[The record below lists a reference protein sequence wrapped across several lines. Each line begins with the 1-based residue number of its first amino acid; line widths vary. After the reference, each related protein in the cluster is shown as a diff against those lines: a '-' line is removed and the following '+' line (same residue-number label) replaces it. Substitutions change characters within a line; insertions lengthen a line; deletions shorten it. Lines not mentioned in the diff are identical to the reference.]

1 MRKMHLSILRTEETN
16 MSQIME
22 NPKGGCVLAGINSV
36 LGAIHKVCP
45 IYHSG
50 PGCCMQTTAADQGQS
65 GHKSSCFVSS
75 VSIPSSNMLE
85 KEVVFG
91 GTNKLRTTIQ
101 GAVDIIDADAYFVL
115 TGCTAG
121 IIGDDIVSVT
131 SEFAQNGVPV
141 YPIETPGFAGDSN
154 LGYEIVWNTLIDQVI
169 EKDVPKDEK
178 LVNLFGII
186 PYHDPFWSG
195 ALEEIDRILS
205 RLGLK
210 VNTFFTK
217 QQGIETIRKCSGA
230 ALNIII
236 NPWLFKEPAKKFED
250 KFGVPSIRIPGLFV
264 GATDTSNFV
273 REVAGALNLDSKLVD
288 TVIDEEE
295 NYVYHYLAQAIG
307 VVSWK
312 RFAVVADANNAVGI
326 TRYLANDYSFTPVL
340 VIVSEPIFRPEDKER
355 IIARIN
361 DLEYAVPPKV
371 LFLTDQYEINE
382 AIRNEENEITLLVGS
397 SNEREI
403 ALEKEIQ
410 FILGA
415 FPMNERLVFN
425 RTYAGYR
432 GSLTFTEDIYDNL

>member
-1 MRKMHLSILRTEETN
+1 MHLNTLWKGEIS

-36 LGAIHKVCP
+36 LGAIQKACP
-45 IYHSG
+45 IFHSG

-65 GHKSSCFVSS
+65 GHKNSCFVSS

-85 KEVVFG
+85 KDVVFG

-121 IIGDDIVSVT
+121 IIGDDIVSIT
-131 SEFAQNGVPV
+131 NEFADKGIPV

-154 LGYEIVWNTLIDQVI
+154 LGYEIVWNTFIDQVI
-169 EKDVPKDEK
+169 EKDIPKDDK
-178 LVNLFGII
+178 LVNIFGIV

-195 ALEEIDRILS
+195 TLEEIERILS
-205 RLGLK
+205 KLGLK
-210 VNTFFTK
+210 VNTFFTRE
-217 QQGIETIRKCSGA
+217 QGMETIKKCSGA
-230 ALNIII
+230 ELNIIV

-250 KFGVPSIRIPGLFV
+250 KFGVPYIRIPGLFT
-264 GATDTSNFV
+264 GATDTSEFV
-273 REVAGALNLDSKLVD
+273 RQVASKLQLDSSLVD
-288 TVIDEEE
+288 TVIGDEEK
-295 NYVYHYLAQAIG
+295 YVYNYLAQAIG

-340 VIVSEPIFRPEDKER
+340 VVISEPVFRSEDRER
-355 IIARIN
+355 IIDRIN
-361 DLEYAVPPKV
+361 DLEYATPPKV
-371 LFLTDQYEINE
+371 LFLTDQYEINQ
-382 AIRNEENEITLLVGS
+382 AIRDEENEITLLVGS

-403 ALEKEIQ
+403 AIEKDLQ
-410 FILGA
+410 FILSA

-432 GSLTFTEDIYDNL
+432 GSLTFTEDIYDNM

>member
-1 MRKMHLSILRTEETN
+1 

-22 NPKGGCVLAGINSV
+22 NPKGGCVLAGINAV
-36 LGAIHKVCP
+36 LGAIDKVCP

-91 GTNKLRTTIQ
+91 GTKKLKTTIQ
-101 GAVDIIDADAYFVL
+101 GAIDIIDADAYFVL

-131 SEFAQNGVPV
+131 NEFVDQGYPV

-154 LGYEIVWNTLIDQVI
+154 LGYEIIWNTLIDQVI
-169 EKDVPKDEK
+169 EKDVKKDEK
-178 LVNLFGII
+178 LVNIFGIV

-195 ALEEIDRILS
+195 SLEEIDRILS
-205 RLGLK
+205 KLGLK

-217 QQGIETIRKCSGA
+217 HQNIEDIKNCSAA
-230 ALNIII
+230 ALNIIV
-236 NPWLFKEPAKKFED
+236 NPWLFKGPAKKFED
-250 KFGVPSIRIPGLFV
+250 KFGVKSIRIPGLFV
-264 GATDTSNFV
+264 GATDTTAFV
-273 REVAGALNLDSKLVD
+273 RAVAEALELDQTIVEK
-288 TVIDEEE
+288 VIAEEE
-295 NYVYHYLAQAIG
+295 DYVYRYLGQAIG

-312 RFAVVADANNAVGI
+312 RFAVVADANNAVGF

-340 VIVSEPIFRPEDKER
+340 VIISEPIFRQEDKER
-355 IIARIN
+355 IISKIQ
-361 DLEYAVPPKV
+361 DLEYATPPKV
-371 LFLTDQYEINE
+371 LFLTDQYEINK
-382 AIRNEENEITLLVGS
+382 AIREEENEITLLVGS

-403 ALEKEIQ
+403 ALEKDIQ

-415 FPMNERLVFN
+415 FPMNERLIFN

-432 GSLTFTEDIYDNL
+432 GSLTFTEDIYDNN

>member
-1 MRKMHLSILRTEETN
+1 
-16 MSQIME
+16 MSQVTE

-36 LGAIHKVCP
+36 LGAIDRVCP

-65 GHKSSCFVSS
+65 GHKSSRFVSL
-75 VSIPSSNMLE
+75 VSLPSTNMLE

-91 GTNKLRTTIQ
+91 GTEKLRTTVQ
-101 GAVDIIDADAYFVL
+101 GAIDIIDADAYFVL

-131 SEFAQNGVPV
+131 EEFQDNGYSV
-141 YPIETPGFAGDSN
+141 YPIETPGFVGDSN
-154 LGYEIVWNTLIDQVI
+154 LGYETVWTTMINQVI
-169 EKDVPKDEK
+169 EEDVPKDDK
-178 LVNLFGII
+178 LVNIFGII

-205 RLGLK
+205 ALGLK

-217 QQGIETIRKCSGA
+217 HQGIETIRKCSGA

-236 NPWLFKEPAKKFED
+236 NPWLFKGPAKKMEQ
-250 KFGVPSIRIPGLFV
+250 KFGIPSIRVPGLFV
-264 GATDTSNFV
+264 GATDTTKFV
-273 REVAGALNLDSKLVD
+273 RQVAEAMHLDQEIVD
-288 TVIDEEE
+288 KVIAAEEE
-295 NYVYHYLAQAIG
+295 YVYDYLAQSVG

-326 TRYLANDYSFTPVL
+326 TRYLANDFSFTPVL
-340 VIVSEPIFRPEDKER
+340 VIVSEPLFRQEDKDR
-355 IIARIN
+355 IVEHIE
-361 DLEYAVPPKV
+361 DLEYAKPPKV
-371 LFLTDQYEINE
+371 IFASDQYEINQ
-382 AIRNEENEITLLVGS
+382 ALREEEEEITLLIGS
-397 SNEREI
+397 SNEREV
-403 ALEKEIQ
+403 ALEKDIQ
-410 FILGA
+410 FILAA

-432 GSLTFTEDIYDNL
+432 GSLTFTEDLYDNL

>member
-1 MRKMHLSILRTEETN
+1 
-16 MSQIME
+16 MSQVTE

-36 LGAIHKVCP
+36 LGAIDRVCP

-65 GHKSSCFVSS
+65 GHKSSRFVSS
-75 VSIPSSNMLE
+75 VSLPSTNMLE

-91 GTNKLRTTIQ
+91 GTEKLRTTVQ
-101 GAVDIIDADAYFVL
+101 GAIDIIDADAYFVL

-131 SEFAQNGVPV
+131 EEFQDKGYSV
-141 YPIETPGFAGDSN
+141 YPIETPGFVGDSN
-154 LGYEIVWNTLIDQVI
+154 LGYETVWTTMINQVI
-169 EKDVPKDEK
+169 EEDVPKDDK
-178 LVNLFGII
+178 LVNIFGII

-205 RLGLK
+205 ALGLK

-217 QQGIETIRKCSGA
+217 HQGIETIRKCSGA

-236 NPWLFKEPAKKFED
+236 NPWLFKGPAKKMEQ
-250 KFGVPSIRIPGLFV
+250 KFGIPSIRVPGLFV
-264 GATDTSNFV
+264 GATDTTKFV
-273 REVAGALNLDSKLVD
+273 RQVAEAMHLDQEIVD
-288 TVIDEEE
+288 KVIAAEEE
-295 NYVYHYLAQAIG
+295 YVYDYLAQSVG

-326 TRYLANDYSFTPVL
+326 TRYLANDFSFTPVL
-340 VIVSEPIFRPEDKER
+340 VIVSEPLFRQEDKDR
-355 IIARIN
+355 IVAQIE
-361 DLEYAVPPKV
+361 DLEYAKPPKV
-371 LFLTDQYEINE
+371 LFASDQYEINQ
-382 AIRNEENEITLLVGS
+382 ALREEEEEITLLIGS
-397 SNEREI
+397 SNEREV
-403 ALEKEIQ
+403 ALEKDIQ
-410 FILGA
+410 FILAA

-432 GSLTFTEDIYDNL
+432 GSLTFTEDLYDNL

>member
-1 MRKMHLSILRTEETN
+1 
-16 MSQIME
+16 MSQVTE

-36 LGAIHKVCP
+36 LGAIDRVCP

-65 GHKSSCFVSS
+65 GHKSSRFVSS
-75 VSIPSSNMLE
+75 VSLPSTNMLE

-91 GTNKLRTTIQ
+91 GTEKLRTTVQ
-101 GAVDIIDADAYFVL
+101 GAIDIVDADAYFVL

-131 SEFAQNGVPV
+131 EEFQDKGYSV
-141 YPIETPGFAGDSN
+141 YPIETPGFVGDSN
-154 LGYEIVWNTLIDQVI
+154 LGYETVWTTMINQVI
-169 EKDVPKDEK
+169 EEDVPKDDK
-178 LVNLFGII
+178 LVNIFGII

-205 RLGLK
+205 ALGLK

-217 QQGIETIRKCSGA
+217 HQGIETIRKCSGA

-236 NPWLFKEPAKKFED
+236 NPWLFKGPAKKMEQ
-250 KFGVPSIRIPGLFV
+250 KFGIPSIRVPGLFV
-264 GATDTSNFV
+264 GATDTTKFV
-273 REVAGALNLDSKLVD
+273 RQVAEAMHLDQEIVD
-288 TVIDEEE
+288 KVIAAEEE
-295 NYVYHYLAQAIG
+295 YVYDYLAQSVG

-326 TRYLANDYSFTPVL
+326 TRYLANDFSFTPVL
-340 VIVSEPIFRPEDKER
+340 VIVSEPLFRQEDKDR
-355 IIARIN
+355 IVAQIE
-361 DLEYAVPPKV
+361 DLEYAKPPKV
-371 LFLTDQYEINE
+371 IFASDQYEINQ
-382 AIRNEENEITLLVGS
+382 ALREEEEEITLLIGS
-397 SNEREI
+397 SNEREV
-403 ALEKEIQ
+403 ALEKDIQ
-410 FILGA
+410 FILAA

-432 GSLTFTEDIYDNL
+432 GSLTFTEDLYDNL

>member
-1 MRKMHLSILRTEETN
+1 
-16 MSQIME
+16 MSQVTE

-36 LGAIHKVCP
+36 LGAIDRVCP

-65 GHKSSCFVSS
+65 GHKSSRFVSF
-75 VSIPSSNMLE
+75 VSLPSTNMLE

-91 GTNKLRTTIQ
+91 GTEKLRTTVQ
-101 GAVDIIDADAYFVL
+101 GAIDIIDADAYFVL

-131 SEFAQNGVPV
+131 EEFQDKGYSV
-141 YPIETPGFAGDSN
+141 YPIETPGFVGDSN
-154 LGYEIVWNTLIDQVI
+154 LGYETVWTTMINQVI
-169 EKDVPKDEK
+169 EEDVPKDDK
-178 LVNLFGII
+178 LVNIFGII

-205 RLGLK
+205 ALGLQ

-217 QQGIETIRKCSGA
+217 HQGIETIRKCSGA

-236 NPWLFKEPAKKFED
+236 NPWLFKGPAKKMEQ
-250 KFGVPSIRIPGLFV
+250 KFGIPSIRVPGLFV
-264 GATDTSNFV
+264 GATDTTKFV
-273 REVAGALNLDSKLVD
+273 RQVAEAMHLDQEIVD
-288 TVIDEEE
+288 KVIAAEEE
-295 NYVYHYLAQAIG
+295 YVYDYLAQSVG

-326 TRYLANDYSFTPVL
+326 TRYLANDFSFTPVL
-340 VIVSEPIFRPEDKER
+340 VIVSEPLFRQEDKDR
-355 IIARIN
+355 IVAQIE
-361 DLEYAVPPKV
+361 DLEYAKPPKV
-371 LFLTDQYEINE
+371 IFASDQYEINQ
-382 AIRNEENEITLLVGS
+382 ALREEEEEITLLIGS
-397 SNEREI
+397 SNEREV
-403 ALEKEIQ
+403 ALEKDIQ
-410 FILGA
+410 FILAA

-432 GSLTFTEDIYDNL
+432 GSLTFTEDLYDNL

>member
-1 MRKMHLSILRTEETN
+1 
-16 MSQIME
+16 MSQVTE

-36 LGAIHKVCP
+36 LGAIDRVCP

-65 GHKSSCFVSS
+65 GHKSSRFVSS
-75 VSIPSSNMLE
+75 VSLPSTNMLE

-91 GTNKLRTTIQ
+91 GTEKLRTTVQ
-101 GAVDIIDADAYFVL
+101 GAIDIIDADAYFVL

-131 SEFAQNGVPV
+131 EEFQDKGYSV
-141 YPIETPGFAGDSN
+141 YPIETPGFVGDSN
-154 LGYEIVWNTLIDQVI
+154 LGYETVWTTMINQVI
-169 EKDVPKDEK
+169 EEDVPKDDK
-178 LVNLFGII
+178 LVNIFGII

-205 RLGLK
+205 ALGLK

-217 QQGIETIRKCSGA
+217 HQGIETIRKCSGA

-236 NPWLFKEPAKKFED
+236 NPWLFKGPAKKMEQ
-250 KFGVPSIRIPGLFV
+250 KFGIPSIRVPGLFV
-264 GATDTSNFV
+264 GATDTTKFV
-273 REVAGALNLDSKLVD
+273 RQVAEAMHLDQEIVD
-288 TVIDEEE
+288 KVIASEEE
-295 NYVYHYLAQAIG
+295 YVYDYLAQSVG

-326 TRYLANDYSFTPVL
+326 TRYLANDFSFTPVL
-340 VIVSEPIFRPEDKER
+340 VIVSEPLFRQEDKDR
-355 IIARIN
+355 IVAQIE
-361 DLEYAVPPKV
+361 DLEYAKPPKV
-371 LFLTDQYEINE
+371 IFASDQYEINQ
-382 AIRNEENEITLLVGS
+382 ALREEEEEITLLIGS
-397 SNEREI
+397 SNEREV
-403 ALEKEIQ
+403 ALEKDIQ
-410 FILGA
+410 FILAA

-432 GSLTFTEDIYDNL
+432 GSLTFTEDLYDNL

>member
-1 MRKMHLSILRTEETN
+1 
-16 MSQIME
+16 MSQVTE

-36 LGAIHKVCP
+36 LGAIDRVCP

-65 GHKSSCFVSS
+65 GHKSSRFVSF
-75 VSIPSSNMLE
+75 VSLPSTNMLE

-91 GTNKLRTTIQ
+91 GTEKLRTTVQ
-101 GAVDIIDADAYFVL
+101 GAIDIIDADAYFVL

-131 SEFAQNGVPV
+131 EEFQDKGYSV
-141 YPIETPGFAGDSN
+141 YQIETPGFVGDSN
-154 LGYEIVWNTLIDQVI
+154 LGYETVWTTMINQVI
-169 EKDVPKDEK
+169 EEDVPKDDK
-178 LVNLFGII
+178 LVNIFGVI

-205 RLGLK
+205 ALGLK

-217 QQGIETIRKCSGA
+217 HQGIETIRKCSGA

-236 NPWLFKEPAKKFED
+236 NPWLFKGPAKKMEQ
-250 KFGVPSIRIPGLFV
+250 KFGIPSIRVPGLFV
-264 GATDTSNFV
+264 GATDTTKFV
-273 REVAGALNLDSKLVD
+273 RQVAEAMHLDQEIVD
-288 TVIDEEE
+288 KVIAAEEE
-295 NYVYHYLAQAIG
+295 YVYDYLAQSVG

-326 TRYLANDYSFTPVL
+326 TRYLANDFSFTPVL
-340 VIVSEPIFRPEDKER
+340 VIVSEPLFRQEDKDR
-355 IIARIN
+355 IVAQIE
-361 DLEYAVPPKV
+361 DLEYAKPPKV
-371 LFLTDQYEINE
+371 IFASDQYEINQ
-382 AIRNEENEITLLVGS
+382 ALREEEEEITLLIGS
-397 SNEREI
+397 SNEREV
-403 ALEKEIQ
+403 ALEKDIQ
-410 FILGA
+410 FILAA

-432 GSLTFTEDIYDNL
+432 GSLTFTEDLYDNL

>member
-1 MRKMHLSILRTEETN
+1 
-16 MSQIME
+16 MSQVTE

-36 LGAIHKVCP
+36 LGAIDRVCP

-65 GHKSSCFVSS
+65 GHKSSRFVSS
-75 VSIPSSNMLE
+75 VSLPSTNMLE

-91 GTNKLRTTIQ
+91 GTEKLRTTVQ
-101 GAVDIIDADAYFVL
+101 GAIDIIDADAYFVL

-131 SEFAQNGVPV
+131 EEFQDKGYSV
-141 YPIETPGFAGDSN
+141 YPIETPGFVGDSN
-154 LGYEIVWNTLIDQVI
+154 LGYETVWTTMINQVI
-169 EKDVPKDEK
+169 EEDVPKDDK
-178 LVNLFGII
+178 SLNIFGII

-205 RLGLK
+205 ALGLK

-217 QQGIETIRKCSGA
+217 HQGIETIRKCSGA

-236 NPWLFKEPAKKFED
+236 NPWLFKGPAKKMEQ
-250 KFGVPSIRIPGLFV
+250 KFGIPSIRVPGLFV
-264 GATDTSNFV
+264 GATDTTKFV
-273 REVAGALNLDSKLVD
+273 RQVAEAMHLDQEIVD
-288 TVIDEEE
+288 KVIAAEEE
-295 NYVYHYLAQAIG
+295 YVYDYLAQSVG

-326 TRYLANDYSFTPVL
+326 TRYLANDFSFTPVL
-340 VIVSEPIFRPEDKER
+340 VIVSEPLFRQEDKDR
-355 IIARIN
+355 IVAQIE
-361 DLEYAVPPKV
+361 DLEYAKPPKV
-371 LFLTDQYEINE
+371 IFASDQYEINQ
-382 AIRNEENEITLLVGS
+382 ALREEEEEITLLIGS
-397 SNEREI
+397 SNEREV
-403 ALEKEIQ
+403 ALEKDIQ
-410 FILGA
+410 FILAA

-432 GSLTFTEDIYDNL
+432 GSLTFTEDLYDNL

>member
-1 MRKMHLSILRTEETN
+1 

-36 LGAIHKVCP
+36 LGAIDKVCP

-75 VSIPSSNMLE
+75 VSLPSSNMLE

-91 GTNKLRTTIQ
+91 GINKLRTTIQ
-101 GAVDIIDADAYFVL
+101 GAIDIIDADVYFVL

-121 IIGDDIVSVT
+121 IIGDDIVSVAN
-131 SEFAQNGVPV
+131 EFAEQGYKV

-154 LGYEIVWNTLIDQVI
+154 LGYEIVWNTMIDQVI
-169 EKDVPKDEK
+169 ERDVLKDKK
-178 LVNLFGII
+178 LVNIFGIV

-205 RLGLK
+205 KLGLK

-217 QQGIETIRKCSGA
+217 HQNMEDIRKCSAA
-230 ALNIII
+230 ALNIIV
-236 NPWLFKEPAKKFED
+236 NPWLFKEPAKKFEE

-264 GATDTSNFV
+264 GATDTTRFV
-273 REVAGALNLDSKLVD
+273 RTVADALKLDEKLVQS
-288 TVIDEEE
+288 VIEQEED
-295 NYVYHYLAQAIG
+295 YVYSYLGQAIG

-312 RFAVVADANNAVGI
+312 RFAVVADANNAVAF

-340 VIVSEPIFRPEDKER
+340 VIISEPIFRQEDKER
-355 IIARIN
+355 IIHEIE
-361 DLEYAVPPKV
+361 DLEYATPPRV
-371 LFLTDQYEINE
+371 LFLTDQYEINK
-382 AIRNEENEITLLVGS
+382 AIREEEKEITLLVGS
-397 SNEREI
+397 SNEREV
-403 ALEKEIQ
+403 ALEKDIQ

-432 GSLTFTEDIYDNL
+432 GSLTFTEDIYDNN

>member
-1 MRKMHLSILRTEETN
+1 

-22 NPKGGCVLAGINSV
+22 NPKGGCVLAGINAV
-36 LGAIHKVCP
+36 LGAIDKVCP

-91 GTNKLRTTIQ
+91 GAKKLKTTIQ
-101 GAVDIIDADAYFVL
+101 GAIDIIDADAYFVL

-131 SEFAQNGVPV
+131 NEFVDQGYPV

-154 LGYEIVWNTLIDQVI
+154 LGYEIIWNTLIDQVI
-169 EKDVPKDEK
+169 EKDVKKDEK
-178 LVNLFGII
+178 LVNIFGII

-195 ALEEIDRILS
+195 SLEEIDRILS
-205 RLGLK
+205 KLGLK

-217 QQGIETIRKCSGA
+217 HQNIEDIKNCSAA
-230 ALNIII
+230 ALNIIV
-236 NPWLFKEPAKKFED
+236 NPWLFKGPAKKFED
-250 KFGVPSIRIPGLFV
+250 KFGVKSIRIPGLFV
-264 GATDTSNFV
+264 GATDTTAFV
-273 REVAGALNLDSKLVD
+273 RAVAKALELDQTIVEK
-288 TVIDEEE
+288 VIAEEE
-295 NYVYHYLAQAIG
+295 DYVYRYLGQAIG

-312 RFAVVADANNAVGI
+312 RFAVVADANNAVGF

-340 VIVSEPIFRPEDKER
+340 VIISEPIFRQEDKER
-355 IIARIN
+355 IISKIQ
-361 DLEYAVPPKV
+361 DLEYATPPKV
-371 LFLTDQYEINE
+371 LFLTDQYEINK
-382 AIRNEENEITLLVGS
+382 AIREEENEITLLVGS

-403 ALEKEIQ
+403 AIEKDIQ

-415 FPMNERLVFN
+415 FPMNERLIFN

-432 GSLTFTEDIYDNL
+432 GSLTFTEDIYDNN

>member
-1 MRKMHLSILRTEETN
+1 
-16 MSQIME
+16 MSQVTE

-36 LGAIHKVCP
+36 LGAIDRVCP

-65 GHKSSCFVSS
+65 GHKSSRFVSF
-75 VSIPSSNMLE
+75 VSLPSTNMLE

-91 GTNKLRTTIQ
+91 GTEKLRTTVQ
-101 GAVDIIDADAYFVL
+101 GAIDIIDADAYFVL

-131 SEFAQNGVPV
+131 EEFQDKGYSV
-141 YPIETPGFAGDSN
+141 YPIETPGFVGDSN
-154 LGYEIVWNTLIDQVI
+154 LGYETVWTTMINQVI
-169 EKDVPKDEK
+169 EEDVPKDDK
-178 LVNLFGII
+178 LVNIFGII

-205 RLGLK
+205 ALGLK

-217 QQGIETIRKCSGA
+217 HQGIETIRKCSGA

-236 NPWLFKEPAKKFED
+236 NPWLFKGPAKKMEQ
-250 KFGVPSIRIPGLFV
+250 KFGIPSIRVPGLFV
-264 GATDTSNFV
+264 GATDTTKFV
-273 REVAGALNLDSKLVD
+273 RQVAEAMHLDQEIVD
-288 TVIDEEE
+288 KVIAAEEE
-295 NYVYHYLAQAIG
+295 YVYDYLAQSVG

-326 TRYLANDYSFTPVL
+326 TRYLANDFSFTPVL
-340 VIVSEPIFRPEDKER
+340 VIVSEPLFRQEDKDR
-355 IIARIN
+355 IVAQIEE
-361 DLEYAVPPKV
+361 LEYAKPPKV
-371 LFLTDQYEINE
+371 IFASDQYEINQ
-382 AIRNEENEITLLVGS
+382 ALREEEEEITLLIGS
-397 SNEREI
+397 SNEREV
-403 ALEKEIQ
+403 ALEKDIQ
-410 FILGA
+410 FILAA

-432 GSLTFTEDIYDNL
+432 GSLTFTEDLYDNL